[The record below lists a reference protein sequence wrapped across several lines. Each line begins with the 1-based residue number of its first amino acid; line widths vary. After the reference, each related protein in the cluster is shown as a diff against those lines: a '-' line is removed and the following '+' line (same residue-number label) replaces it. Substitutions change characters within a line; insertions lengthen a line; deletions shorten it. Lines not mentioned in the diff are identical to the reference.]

1 MIDPHDVNAKADA
14 VKELLRRK
22 LGLRGATLS
31 RKLARAGRLLPG
43 RMQKAGQVI
52 VTAQKNAAHPKLAM
66 MADSALVEAAYAE
79 LSRYL
84 KEIDPAEQRKTRL
97 LGWLGALVF
106 NLMTLTVLLVIL
118 LRWQGF
124 L

>member
-1 MIDPHDVNAKADA
+1 MIDPNNVNAKAETLKD
-14 VKELLRRK
+14 LLRRK

-31 RKLARAGRLLPG
+31 GKLARAGRLLPG

-52 VTAQKNAAHPKLAM
+52 VSAQRDAAHPKLAM
-66 MADSALVEAAYAE
+66 MADPAPVEAAYTE
-79 LSRYL
+79 LTRYL

-97 LGWLGALVF
+97 LRWLGALVF
-106 NLMTLTVLLVIL
+106 NLMILAVLLVLL